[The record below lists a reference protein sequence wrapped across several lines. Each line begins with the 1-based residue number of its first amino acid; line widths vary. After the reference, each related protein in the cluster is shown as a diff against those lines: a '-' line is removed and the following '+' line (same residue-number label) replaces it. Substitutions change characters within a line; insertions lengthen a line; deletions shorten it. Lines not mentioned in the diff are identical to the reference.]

1 MRSFACQQSQQQG
14 TDNLANIGS
23 QCLPVPQGVF
33 WGKIIER
40 SIKNSKTSTTERQ
53 TTGSGARKTSAAEPG
68 EVMMIEETWM
78 QPYLA
83 YMINKILPK
92 DTVEA
97 KRIIR

>member
-1 MRSFACQQSQQQG
+1 VHILLGGAFPKRHRANCGVIAVIRKVPILGRHKQG
-14 TDNLANIGS
+14 QHQAA
-23 QCLPVPQGVF
+23 
-33 WGKIIER
+33 
-40 SIKNSKTSTTERQ
+40 
-53 TTGSGARKTSAAEPG
+53 GSGAGKASIAEIE

-83 YMINKILPK
+83 YMINKTLPG